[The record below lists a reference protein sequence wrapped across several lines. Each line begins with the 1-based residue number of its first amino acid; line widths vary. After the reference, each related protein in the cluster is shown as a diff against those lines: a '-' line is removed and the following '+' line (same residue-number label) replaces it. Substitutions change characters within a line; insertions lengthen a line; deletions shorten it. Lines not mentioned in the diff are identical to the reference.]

1 MLLLYQL
8 LVFLHSNFHIHTLC
22 IHIHIPLCICS
33 FSFFSPLPS
42 LLHCYSSLH
51 STLLC
56 TPLYSTSL
64 YHSSH
69 FRPLPSKMQTALD
82 LPEIRS
88 TIASH
93 LHSTSPHSL
102 LPCMLVSK
110 TWHDSFHPFRWK
122 TVHLHG
128 VHSVKANVTLRRHA
142 THVRELGFLGVESLK
157 HFSDTELYSRVKR
170 VRVLGAGEE
179 GRVVWE
185 KLAGLVGAGGGGGLR
200 WLSVEDSVPLP
211 VFLVALGGGDE
222 KGKED
227 RLRLM
232 EQQQRQQEYESEDSE
247 ESEGEDES
255 GQGRQGGGSGVGTL
269 PTTPTTSTTS
279 VNTTIDSVTTTLTP
293 LSFFSSS
300 TTRSGGERRLDTLV
314 WKRVRVSAANMDHLW
329 RASRGATDLV
339 LECLTITGMQ
349 QTGTSMTLPTA
360 PTLVLTKHNATYP
373 LRSLITN
380 PPLPSTQIQV
390 LRVSWILG
398 LSVEWQLELWI
409 RPCRELRSLVW
420 EAPSFPDPLLLQFVR
435 CIEDGTWAWLTSLE
449 ISACVAPFPSDAAIA
464 RILSASS
471 SSSSFYSS
479 SSPYE
484 CSSYPP
490 SPPRSTSSNSSSSSS
505 SYSFDSR
512 RSSNESTR
520 RPHHHQN
527 NVHLHRWERLIFR
540 TVGFGPLAFEALRR
554 HFGTLKTVKWIG
566 YAGSVTNDMA
576 REVLEECPLLEE
588 FHAPFLWVDD
598 FVGSQRRID
607 HAGEGQGQREKK
619 DGGVDQGQGTLSYF
633 STATARPLPSPP
645 LSPTPAP
652 ALIPDQQQQQ
662 QQQQLQ
668 LKPWPCEGLKSL
680 FISAT
685 SPNFFAPPLSKPE
698 EEIIR
703 TRLATMKDLTY
714 YCVGSTVFS
723 TTFRHEY

>member
-69 FRPLPSKMQTALD
+69 FPPLPSTKMQTALD

-102 LPCMLVSK
+102 LSCMLVSK
-110 TWHDSFHPFRWK
+110 TWHDSFHPFHWK

-128 VHSVKANVTLRRHA
+128 VHSVKANVALRRHA
-142 THVRELGFLGVESLK
+142 AHVRELGFLRVESLK
-157 HFSDTELYSRVKR
+157 HFSDIELYSRVR
-170 VRVLGAGEE
+170 RMRVLGAGEE

-185 KLAGLVGAGGGGGLR
+185 KLAGLVNPRGGGRLK
-200 WLSVEDSVPLP
+200 WLSVEDSVPLA
-211 VFLVALGGGDE
+211 VFLVALGGGDMKE
-222 KGKED
+222 KESC
-227 RLRLM
+227 LRLL

-247 ESEGEDES
+247 NSEGEDES

-269 PTTPTTSTTS
+269 PTTPAASTTS
-279 VNTTIDSVTTTLTP
+279 INTTIHSVTITPTP
-293 LSFFSSS
+293 LSSFSSS
-300 TTRSGGERRLDTLV
+300 TTTSRGERRLDTLV

-329 RASRGATDLV
+329 QASRGATDLV
-339 LECLTITGMQ
+339 LECLTITGIQ
-349 QTGTSMTLPTA
+349 LTGTLPTA
-360 PTLVLTKHNATYP
+360 PTLVLTEHGATYP
-373 LRSLITN
+373 LRPLITN

-398 LSVEWQLELWI
+398 LSGEWQLELWI

-420 EAPSFPDPLLLQFVR
+420 EAHSFPDPLLLQFVR

-471 SSSSFYSS
+471 SSSSYSS
-479 SSPYE
+479 SSYE

-505 SYSFDSR
+505 SYC

-520 RPHHHQN
+520 WPHHHQN
-527 NVHLHRWERLIFR
+527 HVHLHRWERLIVR

-576 REVLEECPLLEE
+576 REVLEGCPLLEE

-598 FVGSQRRID
+598 FVGSQGRID
-607 HAGEGQGQREKK
+607 QAGEGQGQKEKK

-633 STATARPLPSPP
+633 STATAGPLPSPP
-645 LSPTPAP
+645 LSPTPVP
-652 ALIPDQQQQQ
+652 ALIHDQQQHRQL
-662 QQQQLQ
+662 QQLQ
-668 LKPWPCEGLKSL
+668 LKPWPCAGLKSL

-685 SPNFFAPPLSKPE
+685 SPNLFASAPSKSE
-698 EEIIR
+698 EEVIR
-703 TRLATMKDLTY
+703 TRLATMKELTRY
-714 YCVGSTVFS
+714 YVGSNVFS
-723 TTFRHEY
+723 ANFRHDY

>member
-1 MLLLYQL
+1 
-8 LVFLHSNFHIHTLC
+8 
-22 IHIHIPLCICS
+22 
-33 FSFFSPLPS
+33 
-42 LLHCYSSLH
+42 
-51 STLLC
+51 
-56 TPLYSTSL
+56 
-64 YHSSH
+64 
-69 FRPLPSKMQTALD
+69 MQTALD

-110 TWHDSFHPFRWK
+110 SWHDSFLPFHWK

-128 VHSVKANVTLRRHA
+128 VHSVKTNVTLRRHA
-142 THVRELGFLGVESLK
+142 AHVRELGFLGVESLK
-157 HFSDTELYSRVKR
+157 HFSDTELYSRVRR
-170 VRVLGAGEE
+170 VRVLGAGKE

-185 KLAGLVGAGGGGGLR
+185 KLAGLVGAGGLR

-211 VFLVALGGGDE
+211 VFFVALSGGNG

-227 RLRLM
+227 RLRLL
-232 EQQQRQQEYESEDSE
+232 EQQQRLQEYESDDSE

-255 GQGRQGGGSGVGTL
+255 GQGRQRGGSGAGAL
-269 PTTPTTSTTS
+269 PTTSTTSTTS
-279 VNTTIDSVTTTLTP
+279 VNTTIDSDTTTLRP
-293 LSFFSSS
+293 LSYFTSSS
-300 TTRSGGERRLDTLV
+300 TTTTRSGGERRLDTLV
-314 WKRVRVSAANMDHLW
+314 WKRVRVPAANMDYLW

-339 LECLTITGMQ
+339 FECLTITGMQ
-349 QTGTSMTLPTA
+349 QTGNSSMVLPIG
-360 PTLVLTKHNATYP
+360 PTLVLTEHGATYP
-373 LRSLITN
+373 LRPLITN

-420 EAPSFPDPLLLQFVR
+420 EAPSFPDPLLSQFAR
-435 CIEDGTWAWLTSLE
+435 CIEDGTWAWLTCLE

-479 SSPYE
+479 SSYE

-490 SPPRSTSSNSSSSSS
+490 SPPRSTSSNSSTSSS

-512 RSSNESTR
+512 SSSNESTR
-520 RPHHHQN
+520 RPHHHHN
-527 NVHLHRWERLIFR
+527 HVRLHRWERLIFR

-576 REVLEECPLLEE
+576 REVLEGCPLLEE
-588 FHAPFLWVDD
+588 FHSPFLWVDD
-598 FVGSQRRID
+598 FVGSQGRID
-607 HAGEGQGQREKK
+607 QAGEEQGQKETK
-619 DGGVDQGQGTLSYF
+619 DSGVDQEQRTHSYF
-633 STATARPLPSPP
+633 STATTGQLPSPP

-662 QQQQLQ
+662 PQQQQQQQLP

-703 TRLATMKDLTY
+703 TRLATMKELTY
-714 YCVGSTVFS
+714 YSVGSTIFS

>member
-1 MLLLYQL
+1 
-8 LVFLHSNFHIHTLC
+8 
-22 IHIHIPLCICS
+22 
-33 FSFFSPLPS
+33 
-42 LLHCYSSLH
+42 
-51 STLLC
+51 
-56 TPLYSTSL
+56 
-64 YHSSH
+64 
-69 FRPLPSKMQTALD
+69 MQTALD

-88 TIASH
+88 TVASH

-102 LPCMLVSK
+102 LSCMLVSK
-110 TWHDSFHPFRWK
+110 TWYDSFHPFRWK
-122 TVHLHG
+122 TVHLYG

-142 THVRELGFLGVESLK
+142 AHVRELGFLGVESLK
-157 HFSDTELYSRVKR
+157 HFSDIELYSRVRRMR
-170 VRVLGAGEE
+170 VFGAGEE

-185 KLAGLVGAGGGGGLR
+185 KLAGLVGAGGGGRLR

-211 VFLVALGGGDE
+211 VFLVALGGGYG
-222 KGKED
+222 KRKED
-227 RLRLM
+227 RLRLS

-247 ESEGEDES
+247 ESEEEDES
-255 GQGRQGGGSGVGTL
+255 GQGRQGGESGVGTL
-269 PTTPTTSTTS
+269 PATAVTSTTS
-279 VNTTIDSVTTTLTP
+279 VNTTIDSVATTLTP
-293 LSFFSSS
+293 LSSFSSS
-300 TTRSGGERRLDTLV
+300 TTTRSGRERRLDTLV
-314 WKRVRVSAANMDHLW
+314 WKRVRIPAANMDHLW
-329 RASRGATDLV
+329 RASRGTTNLV

-349 QTGTSMTLPTA
+349 QAGSTSTTLPTG
-360 PTLVLTKHNATYP
+360 PTLVLTEHGATYP
-373 LRSLITN
+373 LRPLITN
-380 PPLPSTQIQV
+380 PPLPSTEIQE

-471 SSSSFYSS
+471 SSSFYSS
-479 SSPYE
+479 SSSYE

-505 SYSFDSR
+505 SYSFDSH

-520 RPHHHQN
+520 RPHHRQN
-527 NVHLHRWERLIFR
+527 HVQLHRWERLIFR
-540 TVGFGPLAFEALRR
+540 TAGFGPLAFEALRR

-576 REVLEECPLLEE
+576 RKVLEGCPLLEE
-588 FHAPFLWVDD
+588 FHAPFLWMDD
-598 FVGSQRRID
+598 FVGSQGRIEQ
-607 HAGEGQGQREKK
+607 AGEGQEQEKK

-633 STATARPLPSPP
+633 SAATAGPLPSPP
-645 LSPTPAP
+645 LSPTPTP
-652 ALIPDQQQQQ
+652 ALIPDQQRQQ

-698 EEIIR
+698 EEVVR
-703 TRLATMKDLTY
+703 TRLATMKELTY
-714 YCVGSTVFS
+714 YCVGSTIFS
-723 TTFRHEY
+723 TNFRHEY

>member
-1 MLLLYQL
+1 
-8 LVFLHSNFHIHTLC
+8 
-22 IHIHIPLCICS
+22 
-33 FSFFSPLPS
+33 
-42 LLHCYSSLH
+42 
-51 STLLC
+51 
-56 TPLYSTSL
+56 
-64 YHSSH
+64 
-69 FRPLPSKMQTALD
+69 MQTALD

-102 LPCMLVSK
+102 LSCMLVSK
-110 TWHDSFHPFRWK
+110 TWHDSFHPFHWK
-122 TVHLHG
+122 TVLLHG

-142 THVRELGFLGVESLK
+142 PHVRELGFLGVESLK
-157 HFSDTELYSRVKR
+157 HFSDLESYSRVRKM
-170 VRVLGAGEE
+170 RVLGAGEE

-185 KLAGLVGAGGGGGLR
+185 KLAGLVGAGRAGGLR
-200 WLSVEDSVPLP
+200 CLSVEDSVPLP
-211 VFLVALGGGDE
+211 VFLVALGGGGG
-222 KGKED
+222 KGKDD
-227 RLRLM
+227 RFRLL
-232 EQQQRQQEYESEDSE
+232 EQQQRQQEYESYDSE

-255 GQGRQGGGSGVGTL
+255 GQRRQGGGSGVGDVQ
-269 PTTPTTSTTS
+269 TTPTTSTTS

-293 LSFFSSS
+293 LSPFSSS
-300 TTRSGGERRLDTLV
+300 TTTRSWGERRLDTLV
-314 WKRVRVSAANMDHLW
+314 WKRVRVSAVNMDHLW

-349 QTGTSMTLPTA
+349 QTGNTSMTLPTA
-360 PTLVLTKHNATYP
+360 PTLVLTEHNATYP
-373 LRSLITN
+373 LRPLITN
-380 PPLPSTQIQV
+380 PPVPSTQIQV

-479 SSPYE
+479 APYE
-484 CSSYPP
+484 CSSYLP
-490 SPPRSTSSNSSSSSS
+490 SPPCSTSSNSSSSSS

-520 RPHHHQN
+520 QPHHHQSH
-527 NVHLHRWERLIFR
+527 VRLHRWERLIFR

-576 REVLEECPLLEE
+576 REVLEGCPLLEE

-598 FVGSQRRID
+598 FVGSQGRID
-607 HAGEGQGQREKK
+607 QACKGQEQTKK

-633 STATARPLPSPP
+633 STTIAGPLPSPP
-645 LSPTPAP
+645 LSPTPTP

-698 EEIIR
+698 EEVIR
-703 TRLATMKDLTY
+703 TRLATMKELTY